1 MEESV
6 SMNPRIHNTAM
17 KMAVD
22 GPKGGAGTSRRPFR
36 ARAGRDA
43 TQGSAFG
50 STLGYI
56 PVLTGHMVNRS
67 YRAHGEQIPKG
78 NIEW

>member
-1 MEESV
+1 
-6 SMNPRIHNTAM
+6 MNCGMHDTAM
-17 KMAVD
+17 KMSCREAFLPPFQ
-22 GPKGGAGTSRRPFR
+22 GSR
-36 ARAGRDA
+36 GWGS

-67 YRAHGEQIPKG
+67 YRAHGEQIPRG
-78 NIEW
+78 NVEW